1 MACLYTEILWQR
13 LGHNTRNLNE
23 LNHKTIG
30 RMKLMISRLYG
41 FMSVCFGV
49 EFFCTGNSDMSFNNI
64 SGENFAGGVGR
75 TMLILDFFRV
85 S

>member
-1 MACLYTEILWQR
+1 
-13 LGHNTRNLNE
+13 
-23 LNHKTIG
+23 
-30 RMKLMISRLYG
+30 MKLMISRLYG